1 MTRTVIR
8 TTCRNK
14 LGESTAVFWSDA
26 LINQFIEDAQLN
38 LVWKCKLNRT
48 RSTATSVA
56 NTVRYTLSN
65 LITNCLRIYIVRIYN
80 SSTTD
85 WRKLTFK
92 TQDWLDR
99 NYPTWNTQDANTPL
113 YYVYDVN
120 LDEFIMFPSA
130 DSDHVGT
137 DYIEFYAS
145 IKPTAISADTGS
157 PDLPDQLH
165 PAIIDYVVA
174 TGLESRG
181 YADIARNEWQKYYSK
196 IKDYQIEEK
205 REDDEELIMI
215 PSR

>member
-1 MTRTVIR
+1 MTRTQI
-8 TTCRNK
+8 K
-14 LGESTAVFWSDA
+14 LIAEKKMGETSNVFFTDT
-26 LINQFIEDAQLN
+26 LLNLYCENAQLDI
-38 LVWKCKLNRT
+38 VWKCKLNRA

-56 NTVRYTLSN
+56 DTVRYTLSD
-65 LITNCLRIYIVRIYN
+65 LITSCLRIYIVRIYN
-80 SSTTD
+80 SSTEK
-85 WRKLTFK
+85 WRKLTLK
-92 TQDWLDR
+92 TQDYLDR
-99 NYPTWNTQDANTPL
+99 EYPQWNTADTSTPM

-120 LDEFIMFPSA
+120 LDEFILYPSA

-145 IKPTAISADTGS
+145 TKPTAISADSGS
-157 PDLPDQLH
+157 PDLPEQLH
-165 PAIIDYVVA
+165 PAVIDYVVA